1 MEEKVMTILDTTL
14 HTPAG
19 TAEIQLHHAQWLAAR
34 YAEHPPTRLAL
45 LPGETPD
52 GAEPVYVDEVF
63 REAAVSVRGAYV
75 APVKRGPGR
84 PRKHAVK

>member
-1 MEEKVMTILDTTL
+1 MTDLKDIAVYS
-14 HTPAG
+14 PEG
-19 TAEIQLHHAQWLAAR
+19 TEAIQLHHAQWLAAR
-34 YAEHPPTRLAL
+34 HAEHPPTRLAL

-63 REAAVSVRGAYV
+63 REAAVSSRGEYK

-84 PRKHAVK
+84 PRKGSY